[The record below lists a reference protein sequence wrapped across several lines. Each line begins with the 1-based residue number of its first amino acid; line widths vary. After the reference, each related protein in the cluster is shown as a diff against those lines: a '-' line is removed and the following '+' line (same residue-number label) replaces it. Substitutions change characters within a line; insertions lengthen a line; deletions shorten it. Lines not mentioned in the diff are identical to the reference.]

1 MKRRKHQQQPSEML
15 PTLPAPRFCS
25 LILHP
30 LVPYAFHCT
39 HPPQSHPY
47 PLICSSHNRSSFMPS
62 SPGPSHRSPFMPSSH
77 GPLHCSSF
85 MPSSPGPS
93 HCFHHSCPHFHPFP
107 RTILLTCIQFLL
119 CTDLAS
125 LPIHCIPIHI
135 PPFHHTHAP
144 LTAHVFMPRTPCIY
158 ALLNLFTHP
167 AFIHTTTTQTHSSL
181 VSCFI
186 NPHKTCNIVTSQ

>member
-77 GPLHCSSF
+77 GPSHCSSF

-93 HCFHHSCPHFHPFP
+93 HCSSFMSSLSPIPSHHSSHMYPAPSLHRPSLSAYSLYSHPH
-107 RTILLTCIQFLL
+107 T
-119 CTDLAS
+119 
-125 LPIHCIPIHI
+125 
-135 PPFHHTHAP
+135 PFHHTHAP

-158 ALLNLFTHP
+158 ALLKLFTHP
-167 AFIHTTTTQTHSSL
+167 AFMHTSTTQTHSSL

-186 NPHKTCNIVTSQ
+186 NPHKICNIVTSQ